1 MAISG
6 KDILKYTLTP
16 QLVPRV
22 RALFAEGFSFIAFS
36 MAQLFY
42 AVRLLPVNHP
52 YIYPENIGR
61 FGVLNVLG
69 QAAAHLKPGL
79 RHIDQMALY
88 IIILF
93 GAGLLLAQGIVL
105 LFSLFAHS
113 AHALPSGFSGFF
125 ETANPD
131 YDIAF
136 IILDRVFG
144 IPGLFGSCVAQN
156 VPCVLSAA
164 DPTPLSGGMFP
175 FPYHTGLHTM
185 LSFYS
190 YGMLVVAALV
200 LSYYVA
206 SIAGETAVSG
216 TAFGKRFNRVWAP
229 LRMIIALGLLVP
241 VSYGLNAGQYITL
254 HIAKWGSGLGTNG
267 WTLFMTTLGSG
278 GSLMG
283 DTTTLVA
290 QPNYPDVDDIIKFL
304 AVAKTCAV
312 SYERMYGKRNG
323 DSLEGDTTDMA
334 QPDVRE
340 RVHIRPWVLT
350 SSSVAG
356 AGRSTIETLSVTSW
370 HDIATLTDFGPVKVV
385 FGDYN
390 PAFPEKYAAEPGGV
404 APLCGEVTMQVPS
417 GYTPSST
424 TDPLDL
430 LQYRYF
436 MVFLRTPWFISGPS
450 SDAFAFDEMATN
462 IANRTLPIGRDPSAP
477 LPTEEDK
484 ANKLS
489 TFKNI
494 VGNGVDGYV
503 DEAFNDLKAETAYW
517 TYDAMPLGWGG
528 AGIWYNKISKFNSDF
543 TEAVFNFPAIS
554 KYPMLME
561 FVAEEKSKQDAS
573 IPYTRRFEPFLA
585 SGQEVTFKNARDK
598 DIMRALNEMNRIWE
612 DFFQVTRPPITGEA
626 LTDSV
631 NSIFQKTGLWT
642 FRQNEAQH
650 PMAALV
656 VLGKSLILKS
666 ILSFGAGAASRSG
679 ALIGKE
685 GIPQQV
691 LKNMSGMLMTV
702 AMIAIISGILLHYV
716 VPFIPFVYFLFA
728 VLAWIKTIFEAMVG
742 MPLWALAHL
751 RYDGEGFPTRQA
763 MMGYF
768 LLVDIF
774 IRPILIIFGLVAS
787 SIIFYAM
794 ARTLNNVF
802 TIVVSNL
809 AGFDQDAA
817 ITIPSAETD
826 SLSFMRSAVDQIFF
840 TIIYA
845 IFVYMIG
852 LSCFKLIDQI
862 PQQVL
867 RWMGAQAN
875 TFSMIAREDAGG
887 EFKGMAKQ
895 GAYHAS
901 DQASGLSGA
910 LTGRPVG
917 TDMADRDP
925 N

>member
-1 MAISG
+1 MTISG
-6 KDILKYTLTP
+6 RDILKYVLTP

-22 RALFAEGFSFIAFS
+22 RSLFAEGFSFVAFS

-42 AVRLLPVNHP
+42 AARLLPVNHP
-52 YIYPENIGR
+52 YVYPANIGR

-69 QAAAHLKPGL
+69 QAAVHLKPGL
-79 RHIDQMALY
+79 RNIDQMALY
-88 IIILF
+88 VIILF
-93 GAGLLLAQGIVL
+93 GVVLLLAQGGVL

-131 YDIAF
+131 YDVAF
-136 IILDRVFG
+136 ILLDRVFG

-156 VPCVLSAA
+156 VPCILSAA

-175 FPYHTGLHTM
+175 FPYHTGLHTI

-229 LRMIIALGLLVP
+229 LRLIIALGLLVP

-254 HIAKWGSGLGTNG
+254 HVAKWGSGFATNG
-267 WTLFMTTLGSG
+267 WALFLNTLGSG
-278 GSLMG
+278 TSLMG

-290 QPNYPDVDDIIKFL
+290 RPHYPQVDDLIKFM
-304 AVAKTCAV
+304 AVAKTCAI
-312 SYERMYGKRNG
+312 SYERMYGKREG
-323 DSLEGDTTDMA
+323 DSFEGDTTDTS
-334 QPDVRE
+334 QPNVRD
-340 RVHIRPWVLT
+340 RVHVRPWVLT
-350 SSSVAG
+350 SSIAG
-356 AGRSTIETLSVTSW
+356 SGRSTIESLPVTSW
-370 HDIATLTDFGPVKVV
+370 HDVATQTDFGPVKVV

-390 PAFPEKYAAEPGGV
+390 PAFPEKYRAEPAGIG
-404 APLCGEVTMQVPS
+404 PLCGELTMQVPS
-417 GYTPSST
+417 GYTPST
-424 TDPLDL
+424 ATDPLDL
-430 LQYRYF
+430 LQYLYF
-436 MVFLRTPWFISGPS
+436 QVFIRTPWFVSGPS
-450 SDAFAFDEMATN
+450 TEPFAFDEMATN

-477 LPTEEDK
+477 LPTEEEK
-484 ANKLS
+484 AAKLD
-489 TFKNI
+489 TFGGL
-494 VGNGVDGYV
+494 VEGYV
-503 DEAFNDLKAETAYW
+503 DTAFNDLKAETAYW

-528 AGIWYNKISKFNSDF
+528 AGIWYNKISKFNGDF

-561 FVAEEKSKQDAS
+561 FVAEEKAKQDAV

-612 DFFQVTRPPITGEA
+612 DFFEVTRPPITGET

-631 NSIFQKTGLWT
+631 NSIFQETGLWT

-656 VLGKSLILKS
+656 VLGKSLVMKS
-666 ILSFGAGAASRSG
+666 ILSFGAGAFSRSG
-679 ALIGKE
+679 ALFGKE
-685 GIPQQV
+685 GATSQV
-691 LKNMSGMLMTV
+691 LKNLSGMFMTV
-702 AMIAIISGILLHYV
+702 AMIAIIAGILLNYV
-716 VPFIPFVYFLFA
+716 VPFIPFVYFFFA

-751 RYDGEGFPTRQA
+751 RYDGQGFPTRQS

-802 TIVVSNL
+802 TLVVSNL

-817 ITIPSAETD
+817 ISLPGTETD
-826 SLSFMRSAVDQIFF
+826 SLTFMRSAVDQIFF

-867 RWMGAQAN
+867 RWMGSQAN

-887 EFKGMAKQ
+887 ELKGMAKQ
-895 GAYHAS
+895 GAYQAS
-901 DQASGLSGA
+901 DQASGLSGV
-910 LTGRPVG
+910 LTGRSVG
-917 TDMADRDP
+917 TDMADRSSD
-925 N
+925 